1 MADDDNELTPQERG
15 RAFERARRL
24 VERVNEVFEGTEDED
39 VFLALQLLQA
49 KFLVRTGMDHDA
61 FMSSLNQNLPRMRD
75 MWEKANIDAETG
87 SAQLFAPAG
96 HRIDSGGPGSRGSA

>member
-1 MADDDNELTPQERG
+1 MADDSNELSQAEKG

-24 VERVNEVFEGTEDED
+24 VEKVNVVFEGTEDED

-61 FMSSLNQNLPRMRD
+61 FMSCLNQNLPRMKD
-75 MWEKANIDAETG
+75 MWEKAQMDAEAD
-87 SAQLFAPAG
+87 SSQLFSPAG
-96 HRIDSGGPGSRGSA
+96 HRIDSGGSRGQA